1 MQARLGHSSEV
12 TESTA
17 PGEYVEGGGGTP
29 SGEANPAAG
38 KLTLGLYNCYDPK
51 QWHDIMRITLAR
63 VGPVAMAFDCD
74 VATFG
79 FPFEQARARNA
90 KQSEPLRTPKA
101 IAAFVAASTS
111 IGEGGDYF
119 TELAAS
125 GRFQAFPFPAPG
137 FPAALGRLVATT
149 PSPSNAKTDP
159 LAVAKELAAGRS
171 QLLLF
176 GLGPRGLPAS
186 VLEAAPHHLEL
197 TGKGISLETST
208 ALGAL
213 PAMVAAHLQHLE
225 RPAPARAAK
234 A

>member
-1 MQARLGHSSEV
+1 
-12 TESTA
+12 
-17 PGEYVEGGGGTP
+17 
-29 SGEANPAAG
+29 
-38 KLTLGLYNCYDPK
+38 
-51 QWHDIMRITLAR
+51 MRITLAR
-63 VGPVAMAFDCD
+63 VGPVAMAFGCD

-90 KQSEPLRTPKA
+90 KESKPLRAPA
-101 IAAFVAASTS
+101 DIAAFVASSTS
-111 IGEGGDYF
+111 IGEGGEYF
-119 TELAAS
+119 TELAAA
-125 GRFQAFPFPAPG
+125 GRFKPFPFPGAEG
-137 FPAALGRLVATT
+137 FPPAMGRLVATT

-159 LAVAKELAAGRS
+159 FAVAQELAAGRP

-176 GLGPRGLPAS
+176 GLGPRGLPPA

-213 PAMVAAHLQHLE
+213 PAMVAAHLQHLTKVV
-225 RPAPARAAK
+225 K

>member
-1 MQARLGHSSEV
+1 MTL
-12 TESTA
+12 A
-17 PGEYVEGGGGTP
+17 PGPREYVEGRRRARR
-29 SGEANPAAG
+29 GEADPAAG

-63 VGPVAMAFDCD
+63 VGPVAMAFGCD

-90 KQSEPLRTPKA
+90 KESKPLRTPSD

-111 IGEGGDYF
+111 IGEGGEYF
-119 TELAAS
+119 TELAAA
-125 GRFQAFPFPAPG
+125 GRFKAYPFPPGTEG

-159 LAVAKELAAGRS
+159 LAVAKELAAGRA

-176 GLGPRGLPAS
+176 GLGPRGLPAA

-197 TGKGISLETST
+197 TGRGISLETST

-213 PAMVAAHLQHLE
+213 PAMVAAHLQHL
-225 RPAPARAAK
+225 PAQVK

>member
-1 MQARLGHSSEV
+1 MTL
-12 TESTA
+12 A
-17 PGEYVEGGGGTP
+17 PRPREYVEALGRLLL
-29 SGEANPAAG
+29 GEADPAAGKPTPDAAG

-90 KQSEPLRTPKA
+90 KESEPLRTPAA
-101 IAAFVAASTS
+101 IAQFVAASTS

-125 GRFQAFPFPAPG
+125 GRFKAYPFPGPDG
-137 FPAALGRLVATT
+137 FPPALGRLVATT

-159 LAVAKELAAGRS
+159 LAVAKELSAGRS

-176 GLGPRGLPAS
+176 GLGPRGLPAA
-186 VLEAAPHHLEL
+186 VLDAAPHHLEL
-197 TGKGISLETST
+197 TGRGISMETST

-213 PAMVAAHLQHLE
+213 PAMVAAHLQHLGP
-225 RPAPARAAK
+225 RTVK

>member
-1 MQARLGHSSEV
+1 MDRGE
-12 TESTA
+12 TA
-17 PGEYVEGGGGTP
+17 AGKPIP
-29 SGEANPAAG
+29 DAAG

-74 VATFG
+74 VVTFG
-79 FPFEQARARNA
+79 FPFEQARARKA
-90 KQSEPLRTPKA
+90 KESEPLRTPTA
-101 IAAFVAASTS
+101 IAEFVAASTS
-111 IGEGGDYF
+111 IGEGGESF
-119 TELAAS
+119 AELASS
-125 GRFQAFPFPAPG
+125 GRFKAHPFPGPEG

-159 LAVAKELAAGRS
+159 LAVARELAAGRP

-176 GLGPRGLPAS
+176 GLGPRGLPAP
-186 VLEAAPHHLEL
+186 VLDAAPVHLEL
-197 TGKGISLETST
+197 TGRGISMETST

-213 PAMVAAHLQHLE
+213 PAMVTAHLQHLV
-225 RPAPARAAK
+225 PAQKVK

>member
-1 MQARLGHSSEV
+1 M
-12 TESTA
+12 
-17 PGEYVEGGGGTP
+17 
-29 SGEANPAAG
+29 
-38 KLTLGLYNCYDPK
+38 TLGLYNCYDPK

-90 KQSEPLRTPKA
+90 KQSAPLRTPDA

-119 TELAAS
+119 TELAGS
-125 GRFQAFPFPAPG
+125 GRFHVHPFPAAG
-137 FPAALGRLVATT
+137 FPASLGRLVATT

-159 LAVAKELAAGRS
+159 LGIARDLAAGRP

-176 GLGPRGLPAS
+176 GLGPRGLPTA
-186 VLEAAPHHLEL
+186 VLDAAPH
-197 TGKGISLETST
+197 
-208 ALGAL
+208 
-213 PAMVAAHLQHLE
+213 
-225 RPAPARAAK
+225 
-234 A
+234 